1 MPTQTHGRLII
12 SPYDDVSRE
21 LKEADISHVVWILG
35 RGDELPWLDV
45 GECQVCRLE
54 FDDTQYS
61 SGQLVAPSRQQI
73 EELITFAKTWG
84 GAGGLL
90 IHCRAGTSRSPA
102 AAMIALV
109 AIGRADLIE
118 SVITG
123 KAYFRPH
130 TGGLGIAD
138 AIMSQ
143 SPGLLAMAL
152 GKPVPVREDDIGPV
166 SISIGGL

>member
-1 MPTQTHGRLII
+1 MLTQPHGRLII
-12 SPYDDVSRE
+12 CPYDDLSRE
-21 LKEADISHVVWILG
+21 LKEPDVSHVVSILG
-35 RGDELPWLDV
+35 RGDELPWPDV
-45 GECQVCRLE
+45 SGRQVCRLE

-61 SGQLVAPSRQQI
+61 SGRLAAPNRQQI
-73 EELITFAKTWG
+73 EELIAFAGAWG
-84 GAGGLL
+84 GAGSLL

-102 AAMIALV
+102 AAMIALA

-130 TGGLGIAD
+130 TGCLRIAD
-138 AIMSQ
+138 AIMSP

-152 GKPVPVREDDIGPV
+152 GKPVSVREDEVGPV
-166 SISIGGL
+166 SISVGN